1 MVVSMDGVL
10 VARMLQVL
18 LTKKF
23 TSKLKLD
30 TLEDGEQFDAS
41 V

>member
-1 MVVSMDGVL
+1 
-10 VARMLQVL
+10 MLQVL
-18 LTKKF
+18 LTEKF

-30 TLEDGEQFDAS
+30 TLEDGDQFDAS